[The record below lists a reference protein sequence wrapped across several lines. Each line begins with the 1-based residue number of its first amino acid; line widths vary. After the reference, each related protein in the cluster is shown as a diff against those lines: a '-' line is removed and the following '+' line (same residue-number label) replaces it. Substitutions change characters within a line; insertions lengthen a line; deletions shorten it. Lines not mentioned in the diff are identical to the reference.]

1 MSTLDSIGQDISRT
15 LQSNYQPLRWKDSY
29 GVGGSGATANTVIA
43 PNGEEFFVKRGGLAS
58 FQMLQAE
65 FAGIQEIHNTHTIRV
80 PKPICLGTNNYES
93 YVVFEKVTTGGHGQP
108 EVMAE
113 RLAAMHSKFAPNQM
127 FGWKM
132 DNTIGATY
140 QPNSYSVSWSEFWDR
155 NRLGHMLTL
164 AKRDGANFPMEQ
176 ELRNKVRYILSNH
189 DCKPSLV
196 HGDLWSGNQGFD
208 RHGEPIIFDPAV
220 YYGDREADIAMTKLF
235 GSNARSFY
243 ETYDRLLPRPPGY
256 ELRET
261 IYNLYHIL
269 NHFVLFG
276 GSYLNE
282 SYRLID
288 RILKA

>member
-1 MSTLDSIGQDISRT
+1 MKNYYCLLRIINIIGCISFQFAFALDLRTLKTSREVKMSTLDSIGQDISRA
-15 LQSNYQPLRWKDSY
+15 LQGNYQPLRWKDSY
-29 GVGGSGATANTVIA
+29 GVGGSGATANTVLA

-65 FAGIQEIHNTHTIRV
+65 FAGIQEIHTTHTIRV
-80 PKPICLGTNNYES
+80 PKPICLGTNDYES
-93 YVVFEKVTTGGHGQP
+93 YVVFEKVNTGGRGQP
-108 EVMAE
+108 KVMAE
-113 RLAAMHSKFAPNQM
+113 RLAAMHSTFAQNQM

-220 YYGDREADIAMTKLF
+220 YVSTCNSCQLAHSPANLLVANK
-235 GSNARSFY
+235 FY
-243 ETYDRLLPRPPGY
+243 SMVTVRWT
-256 ELRET
+256 LR
-261 IYNLYHIL
+261 
-269 NHFVLFG
+269 
-276 GSYLNE
+276 
-282 SYRLID
+282 
-288 RILKA
+288 